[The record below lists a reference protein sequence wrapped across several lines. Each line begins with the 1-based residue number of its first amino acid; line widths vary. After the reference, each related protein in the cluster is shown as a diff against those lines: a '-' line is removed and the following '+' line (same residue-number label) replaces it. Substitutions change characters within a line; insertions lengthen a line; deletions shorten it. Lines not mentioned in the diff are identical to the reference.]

1 MGGQTSRKK
10 EQELSLAPHS
20 EQLKTEHADRKTG
33 KRGSNGRARRV
44 YCKLAKGG
52 EGGGERSGEGPKKT
66 PKNRKKG
73 GGRGGKGRQVR
84 QNQGNLGG
92 GGRGGGKWTQKT
104 GVSNQRT

>member
-10 EQELSLAPHS
+10 EQELSLAPHI

-52 EGGGERSGEGPKKT
+52 EGGGERSGESKAGE
-66 PKNRKKG
+66 RKVG
-73 GGRGGKGRQVR
+73 WGGEGGGEEGGEGGGAEGGRG
-84 QNQGNLGG
+84 
-92 GGRGGGKWTQKT
+92 RGAELCVT
-104 GVSNQRT
+104 

>member
-20 EQLKTEHADRKTG
+20 EQLKAEHADRKTG

-52 EGGGERSGEGPKKT
+52 KEEGREAERARQGSGKYGGAGGG
-66 PKNRKKG
+66 
-73 GGRGGKGRQVR
+73 
-84 QNQGNLGG
+84 
-92 GGRGGGKWTQKT
+92 
-104 GVSNQRT
+104 

>member
-20 EQLKTEHADRKTG
+20 EQLKTEHADRKRG

-52 EGGGERSGEGPKKT
+52 EGGGERSGESKGREEGQRGKGQ
-66 PKNRKKG
+66 G
-73 GGRGGKGRQVR
+73 GG
-84 QNQGNLGG
+84 
-92 GGRGGGKWTQKT
+92 
-104 GVSNQRT
+104 